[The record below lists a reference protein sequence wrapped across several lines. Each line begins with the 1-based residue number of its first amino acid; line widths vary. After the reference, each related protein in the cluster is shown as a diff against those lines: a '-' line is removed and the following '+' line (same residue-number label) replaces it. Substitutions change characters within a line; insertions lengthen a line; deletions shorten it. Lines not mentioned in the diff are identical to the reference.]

1 MAKDSKT
8 SQSVPSDPAKWKL
21 DLVPASALRV
31 GDWFHLYGTEV
42 GRVTAVSETSPEGG
56 LVYEW
61 NGNSY
66 TGLKPGKAGDKVS
79 RIRV

>member
-1 MAKDSKT
+1 MAKASKT
-8 SQSVPSDPAKWKL
+8 SQSVPSDPAQWKL
-21 DLVPASALRV
+21 ELVEASGLRV

-42 GRVTAVSETSPEGG
+42 ARVTAIDEEKPETG

-61 NGNSY
+61 NGRTC
-66 TGLKPGKAGDKVS
+66 TGLKPGKAGDKIS